1 MVKTATGQNGDQPK
15 WLQVLSKRINLL
27 SSTMD
32 LSSELLTR
40 DVKLEFFS
48 KIKTRFQKIETQILS
63 VQ

>member
-1 MVKTATGQNGDQPK
+1 
-15 WLQVLSKRINLL
+15 
-27 SSTMD
+27 MD